1 MIFITTQKKKTI
13 RIDEKMTRQEILRA
27 LERITDSLSDIENR
41 WGIEGVIK
49 DLNNLRNNINKG
61 WDHKRV

>member
-1 MIFITTQKKKTI
+1 MTTQEI
-13 RIDEKMTRQEILRA
+13 SDE

>member
-1 MIFITTQKKKTI
+1 
-13 RIDEKMTRQEILRA
+13 MTNQELLNE
-27 LERITDSLSDIENR
+27 LERITDGLSDVDNR

-49 DLNNLRNNINKG
+49 DLNDLQDDINKG

>member
-1 MIFITTQKKKTI
+1 
-13 RIDEKMTRQEILRA
+13 MTNQELLNE

-49 DLNNLRNNINKG
+49 DFDNLRNNIDKD

>member
-1 MIFITTQKKKTI
+1 
-13 RIDEKMTRQEILRA
+13 MTSQEISDA

-49 DLNNLRNNINKG
+49 DLNDLQDKINDG

>member
-1 MIFITTQKKKTI
+1 MSI
-13 RIDEKMTRQEILRA
+13 QEILDE
-27 LERITDSLSDIENR
+27 LERITDGLSDVDNR
-41 WGIEGVIK
+41 WGIEGVVK

>member
-1 MIFITTQKKKTI
+1 
-13 RIDEKMTRQEILRA
+13 MTNQELLNE
-27 LERITDSLSDIENR
+27 LERITDSLSDIDNR